1 MKRIDPNTFSGPRTY
16 FTAFDHRIVER
27 ADDLQKLRK
36 EVERKLK
43 ILLLIK
49 STITCGASH
58 LTSDF
63 TYSIFKDNPLLLN
76 EGHIIPALSN
86 DKKDIAE
93 LFENKRLKNKKTII
107 NFYQANIKYTVN
119 WEIIDNSSW
128 FRDQFIA
135 ELENNDSLM
144 RKRLFSIKSKQFE
157 EIINIIRS
165 KKTLSRTQIDNIAA
179 QLQPTEKNVLL
190 AFRELVYHISGA
202 RVVNCESALPQENYI
217 DFDLADLEHKR
228 TRLSDDQILWKLLIE
243 LAFESLQNRYIPI
256 ELLDMLSFQDIL
268 MIRQPIMES
277 SFQQKYDELVN
288 TVIQGIKSKSNSFLL
303 KASELSKISL
313 KLERTF
319 KSVFD
324 DEMPKFLRKRAIAS
338 AKRLGSVTS
347 SLALG
352 ALGFIPVLSTIT
364 GAASIL
370 KDTPALLV
378 NVSQMYSS
386 VKSLVASEEYFQN
399 KEKLLKKQIESIDFS
414 EKSEFLDMLD
424 MFSTLIS
431 HRMRI

>member
-1 MKRIDPNTFSGPRTY
+1 M
-16 FTAFDHRIVER
+16 
-27 ADDLQKLRK
+27 
-36 EVERKLK
+36 
-43 ILLLIK
+43 
-49 STITCGASH
+49 
-58 LTSDF
+58 TSDF

-86 DKKDIAE
+86 DKQDIAE

-107 NFYQANIKYTVN
+107 DFYQTNIKYTVN

-128 FRDQFIA
+128 FRDRFIA
-135 ELENNDSLM
+135 ELENNDSLI
-144 RKRLFSIKSKQFE
+144 RKHFLSLKSKQFE
-157 EIINIIRS
+157 EIINHIRS

-217 DFDLADLEHKR
+217 DFDLTDLEHKR
-228 TRLSDDQILWKLLIE
+228 TRLSEDQILWKLLIE
-243 LAFESLQNRYIPI
+243 LAFEYLQHRYIPI
-256 ELLDMLSFQDIL
+256 ELLDMLSFQDII

-288 TVIQGIKSKSNSFLL
+288 TVIQGIKSKSNSFIL
-303 KASELSKISL
+303 KANELSKISF
-313 KLERTF
+313 KLEKTF

-324 DEMPKFLRKRAIAS
+324 DEMPKFLRKRAIES

-352 ALGFIPVLSTIT
+352 ALGFIPVLSAIAGT
-364 GAASIL
+364 ASIL

-424 MFSTLIS
+424 MFSALIS